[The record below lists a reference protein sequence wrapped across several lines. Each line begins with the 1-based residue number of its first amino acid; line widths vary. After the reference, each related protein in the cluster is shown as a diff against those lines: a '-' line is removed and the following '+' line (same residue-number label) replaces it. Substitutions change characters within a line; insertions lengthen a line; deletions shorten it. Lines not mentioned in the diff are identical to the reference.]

1 MKRFLGS
8 FTAALALVLA
18 VSSTAAAAS
27 PAAMYSQFVRQEAA
41 SMAKVITYALDF
53 ADDTTSLN
61 ASAAAVHARQVV
73 SLASREITWLNNHK
87 PARCYKNA
95 WIYMRKSWTEF
106 KKAYQAANRWLIAY
120 PYGSAVDF
128 QTFETYN
135 DLGAASMDKASY
147 YMDLTTC

>member
-1 MKRFLGS
+1 VKRFLGS

-18 VSSTAAAAS
+18 VSSTAVAAS
-27 PAAMYSQFVRQEAA
+27 PAAMYSQF
-41 SMAKVITYALDF
+41 
-53 ADDTTSLN
+53 LN

-120 PYGSAVDF
+120 PYGSAADF

-135 DLGAASMDKASY
+135 DLGATSMDKASY